1 MGTTLVG
8 SHQSGSGSRY
18 YSILWYE
25 LSLTPDTYTLR
36 AAAGLR
42 HDYSRNYNK
51 HTVSLYCNGSSYAS
65 NTFTGGKGDTWG
77 STVTVSSGYR
87 QHSSFTIS
95 LSSYLSGGGYSSA
108 STSTSITIPAKDSST
123 LTFQI
128 NTGEVFEG
136 VESTQNS
143 KTVITATKWY
153 NEDYVIENRVP
164 TKVGY
169 TFKGWDGRLFP
180 GDRVTGNA
188 TQVFISKFQPNTNK
202 IFFDANNGTFD
213 TVVSVDKVY
222 DSITTLTDKVPT
234 REYYKFLGWSTDKND
249 TTAMFRSSDVF
260 TTNITSDLILYAV
273 WELESVNVYVHKP
286 IKVEHNEQDNTYKF
300 IYGVSN
306 IEQGVINTDFSP
318 KDLSID
324 LEDYTSTGKILT
336 SPQTSFI
343 KYGAISLKPSSI
355 HIDQIQTP
363 YNVYV
368 EIRDAKES
376 DLDIIGKAFF
386 WVDASYTLDQFQK
399 YIISGNEADINKKS
413 NSNVGVIAYVFQP
426 KNNISTRATVDTS
439 TLKIT
444 FGRTDGKKIEVQS
457 SFSQINLDSNVLVL
471 ARIEHPDLNSS
482 LSYAVSLTSTYVFG
496 IDLLTTYIV
505 DSYGRP
511 IVSSFKFEVNN
522 ERIIYDIAKN
532 KRVLAI
538 GGGAD
543 DNKQDL
549 LQTHWPIELVND
561 KSSTQF
567 TLISKDDDLEIDN
580 LSPGVYFVKAPMVS
594 IFRGTELKAKVSQE
608 SIIYIT
614 EYDIHGEKEKTIY
627 VVPLVEPGA
636 SHIVNRQSLLNEIYP
651 IGSVY
656 MNITNTKPDAM
667 GMQWSQ
673 LTGRVLIGSGEV
685 GDYWEKIAD
694 EINATTFTLTE
705 KCQVRYGLGVDWEY
719 KVLSA
724 GTYTIAT
731 TFTSRDSSIKK
742 AVYRKKTL
750 TLYAGEEGGTLEHS
764 HKYGIE
770 YGEYYGNA
778 TLFGRN
784 AGVLNNG
791 VNSARKADQK
801 IYPAQ
806 MSDMNKGADSAYSPT
821 NVAHY
826 RNVADTSAELSYP
839 PYKVVNMWVRIR

>member
-1 MGTTLVG
+1 MGTTLLG

-25 LSLTPDTYTLR
+25 LSLTSDTYTLK
-36 AAAGLR
+36 AASGLR

-51 HTVSLYCNGSSYAS
+51 HTVTLYCNGSSYAS
-65 NTFTGGKGDTWG
+65 NTFVGGKGDTWG

-87 QHSSFTIS
+87 QHSSFSIS
-95 LSSYLSGGGYSSA
+95 LSAYLSGGGYSSA
-108 STSTSITIPAKDSST
+108 STSTSITIPAKDSSI

-136 VESTQNS
+136 VESTQTS
-143 KTVITATKWY
+143 KTVFTATKWY

-222 DSITTLTDKVPT
+222 DSITTITDKIPT
-234 REYYKFLGWSTDKND
+234 RQYYKFLGWSTNKND
-249 TTAMFRSSDVF
+249 TSAMFHSSDVF
-260 TTNITSDLILYAV
+260 TSNITSDLILYAV
-273 WELESVNVYVHKP
+273 WELESVNVYINKP
-286 IKVEHNEQDNTYKF
+286 IKVEHNEQDNTYKYT
-300 IYGVSN
+300 YGVSN

-318 KDLSID
+318 KDLSIE
-324 LEDYTSTGKILT
+324 LEGFTSTGKILT
-336 SPQTSFI
+336 APQSTFI
-343 KYGAISLKPSSI
+343 KYGANSSSPSSI
-355 HIDQIQTP
+355 HINQIQTP
-363 YNVYV
+363 YTVYV
-368 EIRDAKES
+368 EVRDNKES
-376 DLDIIGKAFF
+376 DLDLIGKVFY
-386 WVDASYTLDQFQK
+386 WVDPSYTLEQFKK
-399 YIISGNEADINKKS
+399 YIVSGNETDINKKS
-413 NSNVGVIAYVFQP
+413 NSNVGVIAYLFQS
-426 KNNISTRATVDTS
+426 KDNLNTGTTVDIS
-439 TLKIT
+439 NLKII
-444 FGRTDGKKIEVQS
+444 FNRLNGKKVEVQS
-457 SFSQINLDSNVLVL
+457 SFSQINLGSNVFVL
-471 ARIEHPDLNSS
+471 ARVEHSDLNSNLSYDVS
-482 LSYAVSLTSTYVFG
+482 LSSNYHFDIDSFTS
-496 IDLLTTYIV
+496 YII
-505 DSYGRP
+505 DSYDRP

-522 ERIIYDIAKN
+522 ERIIYDVSKN

-538 GGGAD
+538 GGEAD
-543 DNKQDL
+543 DTKQDL
-549 LQTHWPIELVND
+549 LQTHWPIELVKD
-561 KSSTQF
+561 KISTQI
-567 TLISKDDDLEIDN
+567 TLISKDDDLELEN
-580 LSPGVYFVKAPMVS
+580 LSPGVYFVKTPMVN
-594 IFRGTELKAKVSQE
+594 IFRGTELKAKVYQE

-614 EYDIHGEKEKTIY
+614 EYDSHGEQEKTIY
-627 VVPLVEPGA
+627 VVPLVEPNA
-636 SHIVNRQSLLNEIYP
+636 SHIVNRQSLLNEVYP

-656 MNITNTKPDAM
+656 MNITNSKPDAM

-694 EINATTFTLTE
+694 DINATTFTLDTR
-705 KCQVRYGLGVDWEY
+705 CQVRYGLGETWEY

-724 GTYTIAT
+724 GTHNIAS
-731 TFTSRDSSIKK
+731 TFTSRDANIKK

-750 TLYAGEEGGTLEHS
+750 TLYAGEEGGSLEHS

-791 VNSARKADQK
+791 VNSARKSDQK
-801 IYPAQ
+801 NYPAQ
-806 MSDMNKGADSAYSPT
+806 MSDMNGSATSSYNPT

-826 RNVADTSAELSYP
+826 RNIADTSAEQSYP
-839 PYKVVNMWVRIR
+839 PYKVVNMWIRIR